1 MLVPM
6 TGFTVQHTI
15 IRILNQDMK
24 DKICVF
30 CASGKPGLA
39 KRMAG
44 IASYQ
49 QPNLRIFNIW
59 KGGERKSWGR
69 ERGGGRRRGRRGERR
84 RDKKRQKR
92 KKEREEK
99 EKTIWENR
107 SFLYLNSIGLLQRIL
122 AILTLNTNVS
132 LKYDLEFSK
141 DRDYSKIINSF
152 WPG

>member
-1 MLVPM
+1 MEGRGEKEL
-6 TGFTVQHTI
+6 
-15 IRILNQDMK
+15 
-24 DKICVF
+24 
-30 CASGKPGLA
+30 
-39 KRMAG
+39 
-44 IASYQ
+44 
-49 QPNLRIFNIW
+49 
-59 KGGERKSWGR
+59 GER
-69 ERGGGRRRGRRGERR
+69 EGGGRRRGRRGERR